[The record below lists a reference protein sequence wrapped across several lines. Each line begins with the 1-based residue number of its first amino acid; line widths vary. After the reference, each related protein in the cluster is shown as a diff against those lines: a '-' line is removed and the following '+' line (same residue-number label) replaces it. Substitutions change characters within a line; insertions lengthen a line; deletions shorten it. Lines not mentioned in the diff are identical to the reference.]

1 MRLSS
6 ICSVIIVLGLVGLAP
21 SFAAAQNAHMKGH
34 YRYHHHYHHHK
45 MSPVYNTCTC
55 HFGYG
60 DSCAVAVA
68 CATEGGQCS
77 GSCVLPL
84 ESK

>member
-6 ICSVIIVLGLVGLAP
+6 ISFVIIVLGLVGLAP
-21 SFAAAQNAHMKGH
+21 SFAAAQNANVKGH
-34 YRYHHHYHHHK
+34 YRYHRHHHK
-45 MSPVYNTCTC
+45 MSPGYHACNC

-68 CATEGGQCS
+68 CATEGGRCT
-77 GSCVLPL
+77 GSCMLPPQ
-84 ESK
+84 SK